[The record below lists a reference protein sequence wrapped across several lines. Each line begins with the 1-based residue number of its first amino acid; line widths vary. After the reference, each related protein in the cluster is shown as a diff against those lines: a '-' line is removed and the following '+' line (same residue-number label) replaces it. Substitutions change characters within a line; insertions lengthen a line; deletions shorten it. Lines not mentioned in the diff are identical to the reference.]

1 MIFFHILFGLPQV
14 SIQQRLMTP
23 ENLGHPELLIV
34 RPSVSL
40 SPAADGS
47 PQRRHPADHP
57 GQSPTRYTDR
67 HPCGSRQVGSVRAI
81 IPQLFAAGDFWAGR
95 EILEIVQGKH
105 HGRAP
110 PSVFEKKFG
119 HSFQAT
125 PTSVSNATLT
135 SPVDSVIAYLNSYVD
150 PAACPLTRLVNPL
163 PMAHVP

>member
-14 SIQQRLMTP
+14 SIQQRLITP
-23 ENLGHPELLIV
+23 ENLGHPELLIGLS
-34 RPSVSL
+34 SVSL
-40 SPAADGS
+40 SQRLTAVPRDATPQTTRGSHRHAIQTAIPAAVDKS
-47 PQRRHPADHP
+47 AV
-57 GQSPTRYTDR
+57 
-67 HPCGSRQVGSVRAI
+67 CGRSFRSFLQRAI
-81 IPQLFAAGDFWAGR
+81 FGQVAKYSKSCRGNTTVEP
-95 EILEIVQGKH
+95 
-105 HGRAP
+105 P